1 MYNPPYLIFDY
12 ETENT
17 HTERSRTFEQTTAQT
32 DRHTA
37 GIRFSPLFQ
46 PLCDKEGGRHEY
58 LYRVRGCVKTLAQP
72 FSIIYS
78 PVIFSFVYA
87 AFFSFIW

>member
-72 FSIIYS
+72 FSGS
-78 PVIFSFVYA
+78 VPNFV
-87 AFFSFIW
+87 